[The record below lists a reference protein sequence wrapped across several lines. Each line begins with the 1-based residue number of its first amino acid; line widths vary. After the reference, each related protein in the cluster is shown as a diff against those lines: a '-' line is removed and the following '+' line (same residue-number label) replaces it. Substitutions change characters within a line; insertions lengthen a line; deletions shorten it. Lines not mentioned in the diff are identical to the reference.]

1 MEAGALDAWFTPI
14 QMKKNRPAVKLSVL
28 ARPED
33 QARLVDLI
41 LRETPTLGLRYQVLS
56 RAVAGREIR
65 EVETPWGTVR
75 VKVKLLAG
83 RPVAAAPEYDDCAR
97 LAAGAGVPLA
107 QVMEAARRAAR
118 PV

>member
-1 MEAGALDAWFTPI
+1 MRDTPLIALLTDFGQSDAYVGT
-14 QMKKNRPAVKLSVL
+14 MKGIMLGICP
-28 ARPED
+28 

-41 LRETPTLGLRYQVLS
+41 LRETPTLGVRYQVLS